1 LHLASYQ
8 QRIELVRFILDHGAD
23 VTARDKEGLTPLH
36 HAFGPRYVYSA
47 GFLCKTSQ
55 ITGRD
60 IDGNMSLSWKS
71 VEVIRSLVEHGADA
85 AAQDNNGLTPLHL
98 ASSWGHIELACL
110 LVERGADVTAQSKH
124 GLTPLHLAL
133 QHGHVEVA
141 RFLAEHGADVTTR
154 HNNGLT
160 PLHLASFLG
169 DMEFVQLILRH
180 GVDVTARD
188 KKGLTPLHLALG
200 SEPA

>member
-1 LHLASYQ
+1 M
-8 QRIELVRFILDHGAD
+8 EFVRFILDHGAD

-36 HAFGPRYVYSA
+36 HAFGHRYVHGA
-47 GFLCKTSQ
+47 RFLRKTSQ

-60 IDGNMSLSWKS
+60 TYVPGHIASLLWER
-71 VEVIRSLVEHGADA
+71 VEIIRSLVEHGADA
-85 AAQDNNGLTPLHL
+85 VAQDNNGLTPLHL
-98 ASSWGHIELACL
+98 ASSWGNTDLACL
-110 LVERGADVTAQSKH
+110 LVKRGADVTAQSKH

-133 QHGHVEVA
+133 QHGYVEVA
-141 RFLAEHGADVTTR
+141 RFLIELGADATAR

-169 DMEFVQLILRH
+169 DMELVHFILRH
-180 GVDVTARD
+180 GADVTARD
-188 KKGLTPLHLALG
+188 KEGTTPLHVSLG